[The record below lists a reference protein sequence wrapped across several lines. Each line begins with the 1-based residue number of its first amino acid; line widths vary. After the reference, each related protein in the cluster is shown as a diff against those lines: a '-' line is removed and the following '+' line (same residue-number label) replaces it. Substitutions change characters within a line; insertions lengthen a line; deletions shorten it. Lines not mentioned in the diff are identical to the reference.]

1 MAGAQKEAVAGLVI
15 TCKGEEIKGAPKKG
29 ETYAVRPVAGGPRE
43 KAKGTDV
50 VAELGAAFPG
60 AHFLWLSKPVKAK
73 GAKPEDRP
81 GTADATPGA
90 VGSGVT
96 PENKGGK

>member
-43 KAKGTDV
+43 KAKGPDV
-50 VAELGAAFPG
+50 VADLEAVFPG

-73 GAKPEDRP
+73 GAKPAAE
-81 GTADATPGA
+81 GSAGEGGA
-90 VGSGVT
+90 GAQGD
-96 PENKGGK
+96 K